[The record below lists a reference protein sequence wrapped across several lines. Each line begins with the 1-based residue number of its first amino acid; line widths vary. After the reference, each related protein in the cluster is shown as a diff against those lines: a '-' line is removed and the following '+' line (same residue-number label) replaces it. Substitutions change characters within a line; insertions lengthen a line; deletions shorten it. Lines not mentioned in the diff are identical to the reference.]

1 MDNQYI
7 RIMKSLRFAV
17 WSSTLLLLICADVL
31 VARCSEK
38 KHLADSSALPHKVQ
52 DLFQALKP
60 GDKMP
65 DSFWDMPMELDDF
78 KGKKSNFKF
87 SDMKGRV
94 IIFDFW
100 ATTCKSCIEN
110 IPHMEQIQGKYP
122 DELAIILVNSK
133 RNRDTQ
139 GRINATMK
147 RYKEQYK
154 YDIGLFT
161 ILDDTLLTTLFPHN
175 AIPSTAWI
183 NQQGIYMGN
192 TMSNEV
198 NEQNIESILKTG
210 KADMAVTQTYRN
222 FENHN
227 DVPPLR
233 DTVGESFI
241 SEFTKYNPYYLPN
254 YPNIFRKNGN
264 SLFQIVNNSFAH
276 LLYHTY
282 QKEVA
287 GLIWADYVFDPGMED
302 VKYKLLN
309 ALDNNNVF
317 NYQLYVQD
325 SLSQTQAYQYLR
337 DAFSKYFKLNVER
350 RKGYISVYEVSYNE
364 NFEKIKTKGEMPI
377 VQPYPR
383 TDPEQYRNMPV
394 SSLLGNLFYYLD
406 KPLVFDFENNPSIDL
421 VLPVDYGKRSI
432 AERLSFLKEHGIT
445 LTEVRMDREYIQI
458 SALK

>member
-1 MDNQYI
+1 MENQYI
-7 RIMKSLRFAV
+7 RLVKVLRYTVWICTIM
-17 WSSTLLLLICADVL
+17 LLVCAGAL
-31 VARCSEK
+31 VAMSSEK
-38 KHLADSSALPHKVQ
+38 QNLTDSGSLQNNIQHLL
-52 DLFQALKP
+52 QAMKP
-60 GDKMP
+60 GDKLP

-78 KGKKSNFKF
+78 KGKKSKFKF
-87 SDMKGRV
+87 GDMRGRI

-100 ATTCKSCIEN
+100 STTCKSCIEN

-122 DELAIILVNSK
+122 DDLAIILVNSK
-133 RNRDTQ
+133 RNKDTP

-183 NQQGIYMGN
+183 NREGIYMGN

-198 NEQNIESILKTG
+198 NERNIESALKTG
-210 KADMAVTQTYRN
+210 KSDMAVTQVYRN
-222 FENHN
+222 YENHN

-241 SEFTKYNPYYLPN
+241 SEFTKFTPYYLPN
-254 YPNIFRKNGN
+254 YPNIVHKNGN
-264 SLFQIVNNSFAH
+264 SLFQIVNSTFAH
-276 LLYHTY
+276 FLYHTY

-287 GLIWADYVFDPGMED
+287 DLFWTDYVFDPDMED

-309 ALDNNNVF
+309 SLDNNNIF

-337 DAFSKYFKLNVER
+337 DAFSKFFKLNVER
-350 RKGYISVYEVSYNE
+350 RKGNISVYQVSYNR
-364 NFEKIKTKGEMPI
+364 NFDQIKTKGEMPI
-377 VQPYPR
+377 VQPYPGL
-383 TDPEQYRNMPV
+383 DPEYYRNMPV
-394 SSLLGNLFYYLD
+394 SSLLNNLFFYMD
-406 KPLVFDFENNPSIDL
+406 KPIVFDFNDNPSIDIM
-421 VLPVDYGKRSI
+421 LPIDFAKRSI
-432 AERLSFLKEHGIT
+432 PERLSFLEEHGIQ
-445 LTEVRMDREYIQI
+445 LTPVYMDREYVLI
-458 SALK
+458 SRLK